1 MDKAPPQIRAMCDDL
16 IQWVGDQ
23 CEELIRQNRTDDMF
37 ALYMEWVEWI
47 EEPETTPVI
56 VLEQQPPKDP

>member
-1 MDKAPPQIRAMCDDL
+1 MCDDL

-23 CEELIRQNRTDDMF
+23 CEELIHQERQDDMF
-37 ALYMEWVEWI
+37 ALYMEWAEWI
-47 EEPETTPVI
+47 EAPETTPVV